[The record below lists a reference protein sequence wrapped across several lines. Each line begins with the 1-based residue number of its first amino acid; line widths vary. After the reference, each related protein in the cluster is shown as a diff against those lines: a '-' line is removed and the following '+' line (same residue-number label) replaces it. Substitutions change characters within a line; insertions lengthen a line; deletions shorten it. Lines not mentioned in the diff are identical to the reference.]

1 MAETPWTYQDIVNS
15 LNRVKETPVI
25 TEDNLSH
32 YDTAKANQA
41 EADMQSDNVITDG
54 YRSAT
59 VSALLALVDQS
70 RAQTD
75 AIRELTK
82 AIKDADKS
90 RRSTVV

>member
-1 MAETPWTYQDIVNS
+1 M
-15 LNRVKETPVI
+15 I
-25 TEDNLSH
+25 TEDNMSH

-41 EADMQSDNVITDG
+41 ESDQRAGTEDDITDG

-59 VSALLALVDQS
+59 VSALLAQVDAT

-82 AIKDADKS
+82 AVNEVDAS
-90 RRSTVV
+90 RRSTVL